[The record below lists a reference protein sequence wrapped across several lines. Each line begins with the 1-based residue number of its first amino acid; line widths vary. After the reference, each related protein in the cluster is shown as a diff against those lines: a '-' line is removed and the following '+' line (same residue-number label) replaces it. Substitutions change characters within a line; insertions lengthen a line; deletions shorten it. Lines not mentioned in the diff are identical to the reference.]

1 LAPESQECQS
11 FITPDGVFSP
21 KRVLHGTSNAVLHLQ
36 AALQGVLK
44 PLAQQILA
52 WLDDLLLHA
61 KSVPTLL
68 GFLRDFFL
76 LCRLHNL
83 KLHPGKCVLFATEV
97 QWCGRLISR
106 AGVRFDPR
114 RAQGLLDLPAPTTGA
129 DLQQFVC
136 ALNWMRTSIPSFATL
151 IAPLHILLESVYQ
164 AAGGKRTKT
173 AAAKV
178 QLHLVGWT
186 SHHADVLA
194 ACKESLLH
202 AATLAHPS
210 PDRRLCLYT
219 DASQDYWSSMATQVP
234 PADLELPRSEQRH
247 EPLAF
252 PSGSFTG
259 AMRRWCSRPWQSR
272 RSVQGRDHGHG
283 KPRVAVHQMVLKRD
297 CNGDFR

>member
-1 LAPESQECQS
+1 MPHIESEISRLQGYSYFATFDLSLGYWQLELAPESQECQS

-76 LCRLHNL
+76 LCRQHNL

-97 QWCGRLISR
+97 RWCGRLISS

-151 IAPLHILLESVYQ
+151 IAPLQILLESVYQ
-164 AAGGKRTKT
+164 AAGGKGQR
-173 AAAKV
+173 
-178 QLHLVGWT
+178 
-186 SHHADVLA
+186 
-194 ACKESLLH
+194 
-202 AATLAHPS
+202 
-210 PDRRLCLYT
+210 
-219 DASQDYWSSMATQVP
+219 P
-234 PADLELPRSEQRH
+234 PP
-247 EPLAF
+247 
-252 PSGSFTG
+252 
-259 AMRRWCSRPWQSR
+259 R
-272 RSVQGRDHGHG
+272 RSSCTLSVGLRTT
-283 KPRVAVHQMVLKRD
+283 QMSSRLARNP
-297 CNGDFR
+297 CCTRPLWHTPPLI